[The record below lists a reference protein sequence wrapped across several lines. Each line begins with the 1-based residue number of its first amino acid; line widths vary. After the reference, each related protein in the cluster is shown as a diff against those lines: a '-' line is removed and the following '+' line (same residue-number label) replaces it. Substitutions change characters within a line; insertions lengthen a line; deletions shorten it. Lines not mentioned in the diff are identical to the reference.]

1 MEFTK
6 DALRYSVVIPAHNE
20 AENLPNLLSSLQ
32 AVMEE
37 LGEPY
42 EIIVVDDGSQ
52 DETPLV
58 LTFLQEMIPE
68 LVSLRFDMNH
78 GQSAAFDAG
87 FRTSR
92 GEILITLDADGQNP
106 PSEIPRLIKAL
117 GFYDMVCGWR
127 SNRQDGW
134 SRRYA
139 SKFANTIRRWI
150 LKDGI
155 HDSGCSLKAFRRHT
169 VARLPLFHG
178 MHRFFPALVQIQ
190 GFSVTEVR
198 VRHFARKAG
207 TSHYGVLNRFWG
219 PMCDL
224 FMVRWM
230 QIRNRPWRLLNVPRE
245 LPEEHRVM
253 DDNWPRSVQVTRR
266 LHETP
271 QKSVVS
277 L

>member
-1 MEFTK
+1 MEFTSEE
-6 DALRYSVVIPAHNE
+6 LRYSVIIPAHNE
-20 AENLPNLLSSLQ
+20 AESLPNLLSSVQ
-32 AVMEE
+32 AVMDD
-37 LGEPY
+37 LDAPY
-42 EIIVVDDGSQ
+42 EIIVVDDGSS
-52 DETPLV
+52 DETPLI
-58 LTFLQEMIPE
+58 LSFLQELIPQ
-68 LVSLRFDMNH
+68 LVSLRFDRNH

-106 PSEIPRLIKAL
+106 PQEIPAL
-117 GFYDMVCGWR
+117 LQSLGRHDMVCGWR
-127 SNRQDGW
+127 SNRQDHW

-139 SKFANTIRRWI
+139 SKFANTVRRWV
-150 LKDGI
+150 LRDGI
-155 HDSGCSLKAFRRHT
+155 HDSGCSLKAFRKRT

-198 VRHFARKAG
+198 VKHHSRTAG
-207 TSHYGVLNRFWG
+207 TSHYGVINRFWG
-219 PMCDL
+219 PLCDL

-230 QIRNRPWRLLNVPRE
+230 QLRNRPWRILSVPRE

-253 DDNWPRSVQVTRR
+253 EDNWPRSVQVTRR

>member
-1 MEFTK
+1 MEFTNEE
-6 DALRYSVVIPAHNE
+6 LRYSVIIPAHNE
-20 AENLPNLLSSLQ
+20 AENLPNLLSSVQ
-32 AVMEE
+32 AVMDD
-37 LGEPY
+37 LNAPY

-52 DETPLV
+52 DETPLI
-58 LTFLQEMIPE
+58 LSFLQELIPQ
-68 LVSLRFDMNH
+68 LVSLRFDRNH

-106 PSEIPRLIKAL
+106 PSEIPELLQAL
-117 GFYDMVCGWR
+117 GRHDMVCGWR
-127 SNRQDGW
+127 SNRQDHW

-139 SKFANTIRRWI
+139 SKFANTVRRWI
-150 LKDGI
+150 LRDGI
-155 HDSGCSLKAFRRHT
+155 HDSGCSLKAFQRRT

-198 VRHFARKAG
+198 VKHHPRKAG

-230 QIRNRPWRLLNVPRE
+230 QIRNRPWRILSVPRE

-253 DDNWPRSVQVTRR
+253 DDNWPRSVHVTRR